1 MEKEYV
7 DLYTLQIHIR
17 DGLEGLFPDRL
28 WVRAE
33 ISSLSVKSNGHCYLE
48 LSQNDDAGIT
58 AKARAVVWRSVFI
71 PINHYF
77 KELTGSEL
85 QTGMSV
91 LVRAKVNYSELY
103 GLTLIVDEIE
113 PEFTIGRKE
122 LERRRTIA
130 RLEEDGMFDLQKRL
144 SLPLLP
150 YRLAV
155 ISAGTAAGFGDFCH
169 HLLENEFGFKFG
181 VDLFEAL
188 MQGSGAPE
196 SIIDAL
202 EEIEVS
208 GTGYDAVL
216 IMRGGGSNLDLDC
229 FDDYGLALAI
239 AQFPIPVF
247 TAIGHDRDYHVAD
260 MVSFE
265 YVKTPTALADRFLD
279 CYMAEDER
287 ISSFGSRLRL
297 AFYGKLSQMSSRVD
311 VLEARIRAADPRNIL
326 ARGFTLATDASGVV
340 LKSAESVR
348 EGDVMGIL
356 FRDGSVRAEV
366 SQVTRKPSGT
376 D

>member
-1 MEKEYV
+1 MGKEYV
-7 DLYTLQIHIR
+7 DLFVLQMHIR
-17 DGLEGLFPDRL
+17 EGLDGLFPDKI

-48 LSQNDDAGIT
+48 LSQNDETGIT
-58 AKARAVVWRSVFI
+58 AKARAVIWRSAFI
-71 PINHYF
+71 PIRHYF
-77 KELTGSEL
+77 KESTGTDL

-103 GLTLIVDEIE
+103 GLTLIVDEVE

-122 LERRRTIA
+122 LERQRTIA
-130 RLEEDGMFDLQKRL
+130 RLEKDGMFDLQKRL
-144 SLPLLP
+144 ELPLLP
-150 YRLAV
+150 YSLAV
-155 ISAGTAAGFGDFCH
+155 ISAGTAAGFGDFCR
-169 HLLENEFGFKFG
+169 HLLENEFGFKFR

-196 SIIDAL
+196 SMIDAL

-208 GTGYDAVL
+208 PVSYDAVL
-216 IMRGGGSNLDLDC
+216 VMRGGGSNLDLDC

-239 AQFPIPVF
+239 AQFPVPVF
-247 TAIGHDRDYHVAD
+247 TAIGHDRDYHIAD
-260 MVSFE
+260 MVAFE

-287 ISSFGSRLRL
+287 ISSYGSRLRL
-297 AFYGKLSQMSSRVD
+297 AFSGKLSQMSSRVD
-311 VLEARIRAADPRNIL
+311 VLDARIHAADPRAIL

-340 LKSAESVR
+340 LKSVGR
-348 EGDVMGIL
+348 IQVGDKVGIL
-356 FRDGSVRAEV
+356 FKDGSVEAEV
-366 SQVTRKPSGT
+366 KHVSH
-376 D
+376 